1 MSNNNPSLNPANN
14 GTLAGTLQFSIQKI
28 LQGIDGMLPAKV
40 ISYDREANRVQ
51 AQILITLVTTDGS
64 QVPRP
69 QIASLPVLILGA
81 GNFSVSFP
89 LKAGDLGWIMANDR
103 DISAFLQS
111 YSESAPNTLRIKNF
125 SDGVFVPDIMKSYNI
140 SSANED
146 YMIIQSNDGLMSIE
160 LGTSN
165 TGCHEVNV
173 TAGRINLTPT
183 QAGTSPTSLNPVVDV
198 YGSLRVSG
206 QIYDSLG
213 TVLPGVPAPYPL

>member
-1 MSNNNPSLNPANN
+1 MNNNPSLNPANN
-14 GTLAGTLQFSIQKI
+14 GSLAGSLQFAISKI
-28 LQGIDGMLPAKV
+28 MQGMDGMLPAKV
-40 ISYDREANRVQ
+40 IAYNREENRVQ
-51 AQILITLVTTDGS
+51 AQILITLVTTDGT

-89 LKAGDLGWIMANDR
+89 LNPGDLGWIMANDR

-111 YSESAPNTLRIKNF
+111 YSQSPPNTLRIKNF
-125 SDGVFVPDIMKSYNI
+125 SDGLFIPDMMKSYNI
-140 SSANED
+140 NALNKD
-146 YMIIQSNDGLMSIE
+146 YMIIQSNDGLMKIE
-160 LGTSN
+160 LGTSS

-183 QAGTSPTSLNPVVDV
+183 QSGSLPDPVVDI

-206 QIYDSLG
+206 QIYDTLG
-213 TVLPGVPAPYPL
+213 TILPGTPLPYPL